1 MLGRPLEM
9 LTPEWGKQFAR
20 HVELTKALRGVQLY
34 FCEPHHL
41 WQKPTVKNTDGL
53 IREFLPKGT
62 DFGKV
67 TDKEV
72 QHAVELICDRARKVL
87 EYKTA
92 NEAFRK
98 MSHSA

>member
-1 MLGRPLEM
+1 M
-9 LTPEWGKQFAR
+9 
-20 HVELTKALRGVQLY
+20 
-34 FCEPHHL
+34 
-41 WQKPTVKNTDGL
+41 
-53 IREFLPKGT
+53 KGT

-67 TDKEV
+67 TNEEV
-72 QHAVELICDRARKVL
+72 QHAVELICDRARKAL

>member
-1 MLGRPLEM
+1 V
-9 LTPEWGKQFAR
+9 QF
-20 HVELTKALRGVQLY
+20 Y

-41 WQKPTVKNTDGL
+41 WQKPAVKNTDGL
-53 IREFLPKGT
+53 ICEFFLKGT

-67 TDKEV
+67 TDEEV

-92 NEAFRK
+92 NEVFRK
-98 MSHSA
+98 MVHSA

>member
-1 MLGRPLEM
+1 
-9 LTPEWGKQFAR
+9 
-20 HVELTKALRGVQLY
+20 VQLY
-34 FCEPHHL
+34 FCDPHHL

-53 IREFLPKGT
+53 IREFFLKGT

-67 TDKEV
+67 TDEEV

-92 NEAFRK
+92 NEVYKGMVR
-98 MSHSA
+98 SV